1 MAPAHDDPLFAY
13 TLRLGDNCL
22 ILAQRLTA
30 WVGHAPVLEEDIAVA
45 NIALDLVGQAQL
57 WLGLAGE
64 IEGQGRD
71 ADALAY
77 HRDAWAFRN
86 LLLVE
91 QPNGDFAHTL
101 MRQYLFDAW
110 HHALLVRLAA
120 SAEPRVAAIA
130 AKAEKE
136 AAYHLARSRDL
147 VVSLGDGT
155 AESHARMQAALDD
168 LWPYAGEM
176 VLADPVD
183 AALAES
189 GVAPALDLVAG
200 DWNRHVADALAEAT
214 LDRPEDGYVQ
224 EGGKR
229 GVHSEHLGYML
240 AEMQFLQRAY
250 PDGTW

>member
-1 MAPAHDDPLFAY
+1 MAAPGDDALFAY

-22 ILAQRLTA
+22 ILAQRLGA

-45 NIALDLVGQAQL
+45 NVALDLVGQAQL
-57 WLGLAGE
+57 WLALAGE
-64 IEGQGRD
+64 IEGQGRS
-71 ADALAY
+71 ADTLAY
-77 HRDAWAFRN
+77 HRDAGAFRN

-101 MRQYLFDAW
+101 TRQYLFDAW
-110 HHALLVRLAA
+110 HHPLLAA
-120 SAEPRVAAIA
+120 LSGSTEPRIAEIA
-130 AKAEKE
+130 AKAAKE

-147 VVSLGDGT
+147 VIGLGDGT
-155 AESHARMQAALDD
+155 AESHARMQTALDD

-183 AALAES
+183 EALAGS
-189 GVAPALDLVAG
+189 GAAPSLATI
-200 DWNRHVADALAEAT
+200 AEAWSREVDTT
-214 LDRPEDGYVQ
+214 LTQATLTRPQDGYVQ

-240 AEMQFLQRAY
+240 AEMQFLPRAY
-250 PDGTW
+250 PGGVW